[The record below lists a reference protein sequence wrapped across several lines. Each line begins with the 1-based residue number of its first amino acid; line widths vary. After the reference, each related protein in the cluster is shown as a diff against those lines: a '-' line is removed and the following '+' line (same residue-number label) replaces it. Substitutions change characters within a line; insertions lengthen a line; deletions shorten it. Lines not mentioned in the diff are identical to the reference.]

1 MSEAQR
7 DYILGMMKKKGVTS
21 RMIMD
26 KFDGHDPEED
36 EYVPMTVARAMIK
49 FLEESSDLPF

>member
-1 MSEAQR
+1 
-7 DYILGMMKKKGVTS
+7 
-21 RMIMD
+21 MIMD

-36 EYVPMTVARAMIK
+36 EYIPMTVARAMIK